1 VYLETNQGRHNTNK
15 VALSRFSASGDP
27 QQTPHDINAELI
39 KSAEFQAAGRT
50 LGMSPEETLAMVSRQ
65 QRRQQRKGDGFDSKQ
80 YLRQI
85 AQSSKTT
92 TDEVGRGELDG
103 LRFQEDDELVAAFGQ
118 MQDDEQTY
126 RADDRGFT
134 TDEETGLLRRET
146 LDEQKPIEMG
156 EFTSIGTRRN
166 SKTGKLFPAK
176 REVEGALGY
185 EGANAP
191 KSAITDAL
199 SDLERSA
206 ERQRSGVGG
215 SIARVFGGSG
225 VDSETSTAM
234 DALKQYLQ
242 NEKQADAR
250 VGRTLVRQDN
260 RRFDPEV
267 REANQFRA
275 DAEAQNIARTAFLS
289 GGPGAM
295 ADEAIGRFGE
305 IRQLGAAGSL
315 GPMEQSLLI
324 RDDSPST
331 FPQAEEIVDGT
342 GRVVGYADPATKVP
356 IALDP
361 ELGISL
367 ATQGAN
373 TPDTA
378 QLINAPQNPQTAREW
393 AASNLPAMTQDTG
406 STPPRYPQANISKE
420 TTDFSN
426 RLRNVLTGMELT
438 STPSVSD
445 NVRNLEEV
453 EGAAKF
459 IQKELEKRG
468 DTLMIRNPDETSRT
482 KNIPAGTQVV
492 SGLMQKLGMTSGD
505 EERLANAM
513 FQLDAAK
520 RSSVNQ
526 NPTGTYLSR
535 TGEPTKDVIF
545 NAPPEGF
552 GSLPIAQQGGG
563 TSIRVGTDSR
573 GKAVKQDIRSAM
585 AGLDAQRG
593 GAGAQKP
600 FIGMP
605 ADRPTKSTVRKPMEA
620 TLLQEPVYNRT
631 RKNPQDRKS
640 RVETDPA
647 VIRSTLE
654 ALSESRAKKG
664 ESKADAAIRRKANEG
679 NIIGAQAVQ
688 RRADDDLARR
698 ADAMST
704 IIGSLPPVARRS
716 SFPRSR

>member
-1 VYLETNQGRHNTNK
+1 MYLETNQARHNTNK

-27 QQTPHDINAELI
+27 QQTPHDVNAELI

-85 AQSSKTT
+85 AQASKTT
-92 TDEVGRGELDG
+92 TNEVGRAELDG
-103 LRFQEDDELVAAFGQ
+103 LKFQEDDELAAAFGQ

-134 TDEETGLLRRET
+134 VDEDTGLLRRET
-146 LDEQKPIEMG
+146 FDETRG
-156 EFTSIGTRRN
+156 E
-166 SKTGKLFPAK
+166 
-176 REVEGALGY
+176 EVKM
-185 EGANAP
+185 AP
-191 KSAITDAL
+191 KSVISDAL
-199 SDLERSA
+199 SDLQRSA
-206 ERQRSGVGG
+206 ERQKRGAGG

-234 DALKQYLQ
+234 DALRQYLQ

-250 VGRTLVRQDN
+250 VGRAFVRQDN

-275 DAEAQNIARTAFLS
+275 DAEAQNIARTAFLT
-289 GGPGAM
+289 GGAGAF
-295 ADEAIGRFGE
+295 ADEAIGRIGE
-305 IRQLGAAGSL
+305 MRRMGAAGAL
-315 GPMEQSLLI
+315 GPMEQSLVI
-324 RDDSPST
+324 RQDSPGT
-331 FPQAEEIVDGT
+331 YPQAEAIVDGT
-342 GRVVGYADPATKVP
+342 GRVVGYADPKTKVP

-426 RLRNVLTGMELT
+426 RVRNVLASLELPNAPT
-438 STPSVSD
+438 VSD
-445 NVRNLEEV
+445 NVRNIDEI
-453 EGAAKF
+453 EGVAKF

-552 GSLPIAQQGGG
+552 GSMPIAQQGGG
-563 TSIRVGTDSR
+563 TSIRVGTDAK
-573 GKAVKQDIRSAM
+573 GKPIKQDIRSAM

-593 GAGAQKP
+593 GAAAQKP

-605 ADRPTKSTVRKPMEA
+605 ADRPTQSTVRGPMDA

-631 RKNPQDRKS
+631 GQ
-640 RVETDPA
+640 TDPA
-647 VIRSTLE
+647 AIRSTLE
-654 ALSESRAKKG
+654 ALSEKRAKKG
-664 ESKADAAIRRKANEG
+664 ESKADAAIRRKRNEA

-688 RRADDDLARR
+688 RRADEDLARR

>member
-1 VYLETNQGRHNTNK
+1 MYLETNQGRHNTNK
-15 VALSRFSASGDP
+15 VALSRFTASGDP

-85 AQSSKTT
+85 AQASKTT
-92 TDEVGRGELDG
+92 TDEVGRAELDG

-134 TDEETGLLRRET
+134 VDEETGLLRRET
-146 LDEQKPIEMG
+146 FDETRG
-156 EFTSIGTRRN
+156 E
-166 SKTGKLFPAK
+166 
-176 REVEGALGY
+176 EVKM
-185 EGANAP
+185 AP
-191 KSAITDAL
+191 KSAISDAL
-199 SDLERSA
+199 SDLQRSA
-206 ERQRSGVGG
+206 ERQKRGVGG

-225 VDSETSTAM
+225 VDSETSTAI

-250 VGRTLVRQDN
+250 VGRAIVRQDN

-275 DAEAQNIARTAFLS
+275 DAEAQNIARTQFLTGGAGAF
-289 GGPGAM
+289 
-295 ADEAIGRFGE
+295 ADEAIGRIGE
-305 IRQLGAAGSL
+305 MRRMGAAGSL
-315 GPMEQSLLI
+315 GPMEQSLVI
-324 RDDSPST
+324 RQGAPSSY
-331 FPQAEEIVDGT
+331 PQAEEIVDST
-342 GRVVGYADPATKVP
+342 GRVVGYADPNTKVP

-426 RLRNVLTGMELT
+426 RVRNVLASMELANAPT
-438 STPSVSD
+438 VSD
-445 NVRNLEEV
+445 NVRNIEEI
-453 EGAAKF
+453 EGVAKF

-482 KNIPAGTQVV
+482 KNIPAGTQIV

-573 GKAVKQDIRSAM
+573 GKAIKQDIRSAM

-605 ADRPTKSTVRKPMEA
+605 ADRPTQSTARGPMDA

-631 RKNPQDRKS
+631 GQ
-640 RVETDPA
+640 TDPA
-647 VIRSTLE
+647 AIRSTLE
-654 ALSESRAKKG
+654 ALSERRAKKG
-664 ESKADAAIRRKANEG
+664 ESKADAAIRRKRNES

-688 RRADDDLARR
+688 RRADEDLARR

>member
-1 VYLETNQGRHNTNK
+1 MYLETNQARHNTNK

-85 AQSSKTT
+85 AQANKTT
-92 TDEVGRGELDG
+92 TNEVGRAELDG
-103 LRFQEDDELVAAFGQ
+103 LRFKEDDEYAAAFGQ

-146 LDEQKPIEMG
+146 FDETRG
-156 EFTSIGTRRN
+156 E
-166 SKTGKLFPAK
+166 
-176 REVEGALGY
+176 EVKM
-185 EGANAP
+185 AP
-191 KSAITDAL
+191 KSVISDAL
-199 SDLERSA
+199 KDLERSA
-206 ERQRSGVGG
+206 ARQKSGVGG

-242 NEKQADAR
+242 NEKVADAR
-250 VGRTLVRQDN
+250 IGRVIARKDS
-260 RRFDPEV
+260 RRFNPEV

-275 DAEAQNIARTAFLS
+275 DAEAQNIARTAFLT
-289 GGPGAM
+289 GGAGAF
-295 ADEAIGRFGE
+295 ADEAIGRIGE
-305 IRQLGAAGSL
+305 MRRMGAAGAL
-315 GPMEQSLLI
+315 GPMEQSLVI
-324 RDDSPST
+324 RQGAPSQ

-342 GRVVGYADPATKVP
+342 GRVVGYADPVTKVP

-426 RLRNVLTGMELT
+426 RVRNVLAGMELPN
-438 STPSVSD
+438 TPTISD
-445 NVRNLEEV
+445 NVRNIDEIETV
-453 EGAAKF
+453 AKF

-552 GSLPIAQQGGG
+552 GSIPIAQQGGG
-563 TSIRVGTDSR
+563 SSIRVGTDSK
-573 GKAVKQDIRSAM
+573 GKPIKQDIRSAM

-593 GAGAQKP
+593 GAAAQKP

-605 ADRPTKSTVRKPMEA
+605 ADRPTQSTVRGPMDA

-631 RKNPQDRKS
+631 GQTNPD
-640 RVETDPA
+640 A
-647 VIRSTLE
+647 IRATLE
-654 ALSESRAKKG
+654 RLSESRAKKG
-664 ESKADAAIRRKANEG
+664 ESKADAAIRRKRNEA

-688 RRADDDLARR
+688 RRADEDLARR

-704 IIGSLPPVARRS
+704 IISSLPPIARRS

>member
-1 VYLETNQGRHNTNK
+1 MYLETNQARHNTNK

-85 AQSSKTT
+85 AQANKTT
-92 TDEVGRGELDG
+92 TNEVGRAELDG
-103 LRFQEDDELVAAFGQ
+103 LRFKEDDEYAAAFGQ

-146 LDEQKPIEMG
+146 FDETRG
-156 EFTSIGTRRN
+156 E
-166 SKTGKLFPAK
+166 
-176 REVEGALGY
+176 EVKM
-185 EGANAP
+185 AP
-191 KSAITDAL
+191 KSVISDAL
-199 SDLERSA
+199 KDLERSA
-206 ERQRSGVGG
+206 ARQKSGVGG

-242 NEKQADAR
+242 NEKVADAR
-250 VGRTLVRQDN
+250 IGRIIARKDS
-260 RRFDPEV
+260 RRFNPEV

-275 DAEAQNIARTAFLS
+275 DAEAQNIARTAFLT
-289 GGPGAM
+289 GGAGAF
-295 ADEAIGRFGE
+295 ADEAIGRIGE
-305 IRQLGAAGSL
+305 MRRMGAAGAL
-315 GPMEQSLLI
+315 GPMEQSLVI
-324 RDDSPST
+324 RQGAPSQ

-342 GRVVGYADPATKVP
+342 GRVVGYADPVTKVP

-426 RLRNVLTGMELT
+426 RVRNVLAGMELPN
-438 STPSVSD
+438 TPTISD
-445 NVRNLEEV
+445 NVRNIDEIETV
-453 EGAAKF
+453 AKF

-552 GSLPIAQQGGG
+552 GSIPIAQQGGG
-563 TSIRVGTDSR
+563 SSIRVGTDSK
-573 GKAVKQDIRSAM
+573 GKPIKQDIRSAM

-593 GAGAQKP
+593 GAAAQKP

-605 ADRPTKSTVRKPMEA
+605 ADRPTQSTVRGPMDA

-631 RKNPQDRKS
+631 GQTNPD
-640 RVETDPA
+640 A
-647 VIRSTLE
+647 IRATLE
-654 ALSESRAKKG
+654 RLSESRAKKG
-664 ESKADAAIRRKANEG
+664 ESKADAAIRRKRNEA

-688 RRADDDLARR
+688 RRADEDLARR

-704 IIGSLPPVARRS
+704 IISSLPPIARRS

>member
-1 VYLETNQGRHNTNK
+1 MYLETNQARHNTNK

-27 QQTPHDINAELI
+27 QQTPHDVNAELI

-85 AQSSKTT
+85 AQASKTT
-92 TDEVGRGELDG
+92 TNEVGRAELDG
-103 LRFQEDDELVAAFGQ
+103 LKFQEDDELAAAFGQ

-146 LDEQKPIEMG
+146 FDETRG
-156 EFTSIGTRRN
+156 E
-166 SKTGKLFPAK
+166 
-176 REVEGALGY
+176 EVKM
-185 EGANAP
+185 AP
-191 KSAITDAL
+191 KSAISDAL
-199 SDLERSA
+199 SDLQRSA
-206 ERQRSGVGG
+206 ERQKRGAGG

-234 DALKQYLQ
+234 DALRQYLQ

-250 VGRTLVRQDN
+250 VGRAFVRQDN

-275 DAEAQNIARTAFLS
+275 DAEAQNIARTQFLT
-289 GGPGAM
+289 GGAGSF
-295 ADEAIGRFGE
+295 ADEAIGRIGE
-305 IRQLGAAGSL
+305 MRRMGAAGSL
-315 GPMEQSLLI
+315 GPMEQSLVI
-324 RDDSPST
+324 RQDSPGT
-331 FPQAEEIVDGT
+331 YPQAEAIVDGT
-342 GRVVGYADPATKVP
+342 GRVVGYADPNTKVP

-426 RLRNVLTGMELT
+426 RVRNVLASLELPNAPT
-438 STPSVSD
+438 VSD
-445 NVRNLEEV
+445 NVRNIDEI
-453 EGAAKF
+453 EGVAKF

-552 GSLPIAQQGGG
+552 GSMPIAQQGGG
-563 TSIRVGTDSR
+563 TSIRVGTDAK
-573 GKAVKQDIRSAM
+573 GKPIKQDIRSAM

-593 GAGAQKP
+593 GAAAQKP

-605 ADRPTKSTVRKPMEA
+605 ADRPTQSTVRGPMDA

-631 RKNPQDRKS
+631 GQ
-640 RVETDPA
+640 TDPA
-647 VIRSTLE
+647 AIRSTLE
-654 ALSESRAKKG
+654 ALSEKRAKKG
-664 ESKADAAIRRKANEG
+664 ESKADAAIRRKRNEA

-688 RRADDDLARR
+688 RRADEDLARR

>member
-1 VYLETNQGRHNTNK
+1 MYLETNQGRHNTNK

-27 QQTPHDINAELI
+27 QQTQHDVNAELI

-85 AQSSKTT
+85 AQANKTT
-92 TDEVGRGELDG
+92 TDEVGRAELDG

-134 TDEETGLLRRET
+134 VDEETGLLRRET
-146 LDEQKPIEMG
+146 FDETRG
-156 EFTSIGTRRN
+156 E
-166 SKTGKLFPAK
+166 
-176 REVEGALGY
+176 EVKM
-185 EGANAP
+185 AP
-191 KSAITDAL
+191 KSAISDAL
-199 SDLERSA
+199 NDLQRSA
-206 ERQRSGVGG
+206 ERQKRGVGG

-250 VGRTLVRQDN
+250 VGRAIVRQDN

-267 REANQFRA
+267 REANNFRA
-275 DAEAQNIARTAFLS
+275 DAEAQSIARTGFLTGGAGAF
-289 GGPGAM
+289 
-295 ADEAIGRFGE
+295 ADEAIGRIGE
-305 IRQLGAAGSL
+305 MRRMGSAGSL
-315 GPMEQSLLI
+315 GPMEQALVI
-324 RDDSPST
+324 RQGAPST
-331 FPQAEEIVDGT
+331 YPQAEEIVDGT
-342 GRVVGYADPATKVP
+342 GRVVGYADPNTKVP

-361 ELGISL
+361 ELGINL

-426 RLRNVLTGMELT
+426 RVRNVLASMQLPNAPT
-438 STPSVSD
+438 VSN
-445 NVRNLEEV
+445 NVRNIEEI
-453 EGAAKF
+453 EGVAKF

-482 KNIPAGTQVV
+482 KNIPAGTQIV

-573 GKAVKQDIRSAM
+573 GKAIKQDIRSAM

-593 GAGAQKP
+593 GAAAQKP

-605 ADRPTKSTVRKPMEA
+605 ADRPTQSTVRGPMDA

-631 RKNPQDRKS
+631 GQTNP
-640 RVETDPA
+640 A
-647 VIRSTLE
+647 AIRSTLE
-654 ALSESRAKKG
+654 ALSERRAKKG
-664 ESKADAAIRRKANEG
+664 ESKADAAIRRKRNES

-688 RRADDDLARR
+688 RRADEDLARR

>member
-1 VYLETNQGRHNTNK
+1 MYLETNQGRHNTNK

-85 AQSSKTT
+85 AQANKTT
-92 TDEVGRGELDG
+92 TDEVGRAELDG

-134 TDEETGLLRRET
+134 VDEETGLLRRET
-146 LDEQKPIEMG
+146 FDETRG
-156 EFTSIGTRRN
+156 E
-166 SKTGKLFPAK
+166 
-176 REVEGALGY
+176 EVKM
-185 EGANAP
+185 AP

-199 SDLERSA
+199 SDLQRSA
-206 ERQRSGVGG
+206 ERQKRGVGG

-250 VGRTLVRQDN
+250 VGRAIVRQDN

-267 REANQFRA
+267 RVANNFRA
-275 DAEAQNIARTAFLS
+275 DAEAQNIARTGFLTGGAGAF
-289 GGPGAM
+289 
-295 ADEAIGRFGE
+295 ADEAIGRIGE
-305 IRQLGAAGSL
+305 MRRMGAAGSL
-315 GPMEQSLLI
+315 GPMEQALVI
-324 RDDSPST
+324 RQGAPST
-331 FPQAEEIVDGT
+331 YPQAEEIVDGT
-342 GRVVGYADPATKVP
+342 GRVVGYADPNTKVP

-426 RLRNVLTGMELT
+426 RVRNVLASMQLPNAPT
-438 STPSVSD
+438 VSN
-445 NVRNLEEV
+445 NVRNIEEI
-453 EGAAKF
+453 EGVAKF

-482 KNIPAGTQVV
+482 KNIPAGTQIV

-563 TSIRVGTDSR
+563 TSIRVGTDSK
-573 GKAVKQDIRSAM
+573 GKAIKQDIRSAM

-593 GAGAQKP
+593 GAAAQKP

-605 ADRPTKSTVRKPMEA
+605 ADRPTQSTVRGPMDA

-631 RKNPQDRKS
+631 GQTNP
-640 RVETDPA
+640 A
-647 VIRSTLE
+647 AIRSTLE
-654 ALSESRAKKG
+654 ALSERRAKKG
-664 ESKADAAIRRKANEG
+664 ESKSDAAIRRKRNES

-688 RRADDDLARR
+688 RRADEDLARR

>member
-1 VYLETNQGRHNTNK
+1 MYLETNQARHNTNK

-27 QQTPHDINAELI
+27 QQTQHDINAELI

-85 AQSSKTT
+85 AQANKTT
-92 TDEVGRGELDG
+92 TNEVGRAELDG
-103 LRFQEDDELVAAFGQ
+103 LRFQEDDEYAAAFGQ

-146 LDEQKPIEMG
+146 FDETRG
-156 EFTSIGTRRN
+156 E
-166 SKTGKLFPAK
+166 
-176 REVEGALGY
+176 EVKM
-185 EGANAP
+185 AP
-191 KSAITDAL
+191 KSVISDAL
-199 SDLERSA
+199 KDLERA
-206 ERQRSGVGG
+206 AARQKSGVGG

-250 VGRTLVRQDN
+250 VGRAIVRQDN
-260 RRFDPEV
+260 RRFNPEV
-267 REANQFRA
+267 REANNFRV
-275 DAEAQNIARTAFLS
+275 DAEAQNIARTQFLTGGAGAF
-289 GGPGAM
+289 
-295 ADEAIGRFGE
+295 ADEAIGRIGE
-305 IRQLGAAGSL
+305 MRRMGAAGSL
-315 GPMEQSLLI
+315 GPMEQSLVI
-324 RDDSPST
+324 RQGTPST
-331 FPQAEEIVDGT
+331 YPQAEEIVDGT
-342 GRVVGYADPATKVP
+342 GRVVGYADPNTKVP

-393 AASNLPAMTQDTG
+393 VASNLPAMTQDTG

-426 RLRNVLTGMELT
+426 RVRKVLANMELANAPT
-438 STPSVSD
+438 VSD
-445 NVRNLEEV
+445 NVRNIEEI
-453 EGAAKF
+453 EGVAKF

-552 GSLPIAQQGGG
+552 GSLPIAQQPGG
-563 TSIRVGTDSR
+563 TSIRVGTDSK
-573 GKAVKQDIRSAM
+573 GKAIKQDIRSAL

-593 GAGAQKP
+593 GAAAQKP

-605 ADRPTKSTVRKPMEA
+605 ADRPTQSTARGPMDA
-620 TLLQEPVYNRT
+620 TLLQEVVYNRT
-631 RKNPQDRKS
+631 GQ
-640 RVETDPA
+640 TDPA
-647 VIRSTLE
+647 AIRSTLE
-654 ALSESRAKKG
+654 ALSERRAKKG
-664 ESKADAAIRRKANEG
+664 ESKADSAIRRKRNEA

-688 RRADDDLARR
+688 RRADEDLARR

-716 SFPRSR
+716 SIPRSR

>member
-1 VYLETNQGRHNTNK
+1 MYLETNQARHNTNK

-85 AQSSKTT
+85 AQANKTT
-92 TDEVGRGELDG
+92 TNEVGRAELDG
-103 LRFQEDDELVAAFGQ
+103 LKFQEDDEYAAAFGQ

-146 LDEQKPIEMG
+146 FDETRG
-156 EFTSIGTRRN
+156 E
-166 SKTGKLFPAK
+166 
-176 REVEGALGY
+176 EVKM
-185 EGANAP
+185 AP
-191 KSAITDAL
+191 KSVISDAL
-199 SDLERSA
+199 KDLERSA
-206 ERQRSGVGG
+206 ARQKSGVGG

-242 NEKQADAR
+242 NEKVADAR
-250 VGRTLVRQDN
+250 IGRVIARKDS
-260 RRFDPEV
+260 RRFNPEV

-275 DAEAQNIARTAFLS
+275 DAEAQNIARTAFLT
-289 GGPGAM
+289 GGAGAF
-295 ADEAIGRFGE
+295 ADEAIGRIGE
-305 IRQLGAAGSL
+305 MRRMGAAGAL
-315 GPMEQSLLI
+315 GPMEQSLVI
-324 RDDSPST
+324 RQGAPSQ

-342 GRVVGYADPATKVP
+342 GRVVGYADPVTKVP

-426 RLRNVLTGMELT
+426 RVRNVLAGMELPN
-438 STPSVSD
+438 TPTISD
-445 NVRNLEEV
+445 NVRNIDEIETV
-453 EGAAKF
+453 AKF

-552 GSLPIAQQGGG
+552 GSIPIAQQGGG
-563 TSIRVGTDSR
+563 SSIRVGTDSK
-573 GKAVKQDIRSAM
+573 GKPIKQDIRSAM

-593 GAGAQKP
+593 GADAQKP

-605 ADRPTKSTVRKPMEA
+605 ADRPTQSTVRGPMDA

-631 RKNPQDRKS
+631 GQTNPD
-640 RVETDPA
+640 A
-647 VIRSTLE
+647 IRATLE
-654 ALSESRAKKG
+654 RLSESRAKKG
-664 ESKADAAIRRKANEG
+664 ESKADAAIRRKRNEA

-688 RRADDDLARR
+688 RRADEDLARR

-704 IIGSLPPVARRS
+704 IISSLPPIARRS

>member
-1 VYLETNQGRHNTNK
+1 MYLETNQGRHNTNK
-15 VALSRFSASGDP
+15 VALSRFTASGDP

-85 AQSSKTT
+85 AQANKTT
-92 TDEVGRGELDG
+92 TDEVGRAELDG
-103 LRFQEDDELVAAFGQ
+103 LRFQEDDELTAAFGQ

-134 TDEETGLLRRET
+134 VDEETGLLRRET
-146 LDEQKPIEMG
+146 FDETRG
-156 EFTSIGTRRN
+156 E
-166 SKTGKLFPAK
+166 
-176 REVEGALGY
+176 EVRM
-185 EGANAP
+185 AP
-191 KSAITDAL
+191 KSAISDAL
-199 SDLERSA
+199 SDLQRSA
-206 ERQRSGVGG
+206 ERQKRGVGG

-250 VGRTLVRQDN
+250 VGRAIVRQDN

-267 REANQFRA
+267 REANQYRA
-275 DAEAQNIARTAFLS
+275 DAEAQSIARTGFLTGGAGAF
-289 GGPGAM
+289 
-295 ADEAIGRFGE
+295 ADEAIGRIGE
-305 IRQLGAAGSL
+305 MRKMGAAGSL
-315 GPMEQSLLI
+315 GPMEQSLVI
-324 RDDSPST
+324 RQGPPSS
-331 FPQAEEIVDGT
+331 FPQAEEIIDGT
-342 GRVVGYADPATKVP
+342 GRVVGYADPNTKVP

-426 RLRNVLTGMELT
+426 RVRNVLQGMELT
-438 STPSVSD
+438 NTPSVSG
-445 NVRNLEEV
+445 NVRNIEEI
-453 EGAAKF
+453 EGVAKF

-468 DTLMIRNPDETSRT
+468 DTLMIRNPDEASRT

-563 TSIRVGTDSR
+563 TSIRVGTDSK

-605 ADRPTKSTVRKPMEA
+605 ADRPTQSTARGPMDA

-631 RKNPQDRKS
+631 GQTNP
-640 RVETDPA
+640 A
-647 VIRSTLE
+647 AIRSTLE
-654 ALSESRAKKG
+654 ALSERRAKKG
-664 ESKADAAIRRKANEG
+664 ESKADAAIRRKRNES

-688 RRADDDLARR
+688 RRADEDLTRR

>member
-1 VYLETNQGRHNTNK
+1 MYLETNQGRHNTNK

-134 TDEETGLLRRET
+134 EDEETGLVRRET
-146 LDEQKPIEMG
+146 FDESRG
-156 EFTSIGTRRN
+156 E
-166 SKTGKLFPAK
+166 
-176 REVEGALGY
+176 EVRM
-185 EGANAP
+185 AP
-191 KSAITDAL
+191 QSAISDAL

-234 DALKQYLQ
+234 DALRQYLQ
-242 NEKQADAR
+242 NDKQGDAR

-275 DAEAQNIARTAFLS
+275 DAEAQNIARTAFLT
-289 GGPGAM
+289 GGAGAF
-295 ADEAIGRFGE
+295 ADDAIGRIGE
-305 IRQLGAAGSL
+305 MRKMGAAGSL
-315 GPMEQSLLI
+315 GPMEQSLVI
-324 RDDSPST
+324 RQGAPSQ
-331 FPQAEEIVDGT
+331 FPQAEEIVDGS

-426 RLRNVLTGMELT
+426 RVRNVLTGMELT
-438 STPSVSD
+438 STPSVSA

-453 EGAAKF
+453 EGVAKF

-605 ADRPTKSTVRKPMEA
+605 ADRPTQSTVRGPMEA

-631 RKNPQDRKS
+631 GQTNP
-640 RVETDPA
+640 A
-647 VIRSTLE
+647 AIRSTLE
-654 ALSESRAKKG
+654 GLSERRAKKG
-664 ESKADAAIRRKANEG
+664 ESKADAAIRRKRNEG

>member
-1 VYLETNQGRHNTNK
+1 MYLETNQGRHNTNK

-65 QRRQQRKGDGFDSKQ
+65 QRRQELKGDGFDSKQ

-85 AQSSKTT
+85 AQASKTT
-92 TDEVGRGELDG
+92 TDEVGRSELDG
-103 LRFQEDDELVAAFGQ
+103 LRFKEDDELVAAFGQ

-134 TDEETGLLRRET
+134 EDEETGLVRRET
-146 LDEQKPIEMG
+146 FDESRG
-156 EFTSIGTRRN
+156 E
-166 SKTGKLFPAK
+166 
-176 REVEGALGY
+176 EVTM
-185 EGANAP
+185 AP
-191 KSAITDAL
+191 KSAISDAL

-234 DALKQYLQ
+234 DALRQYLQ
-242 NEKQADAR
+242 NEKQGDAR
-250 VGRTLVRQDN
+250 VGRAMVRQDN
-260 RRFDPEV
+260 QRFSPEMK
-267 REANQFRA
+267 
-275 DAEAQNIARTAFLS
+275 AQNDEAVGHIADTIARTGFTIN
-289 GGPGAM
+289 GPGAM
-295 ADEAIGRFGE
+295 ADEAIGRIGE
-305 IRQLGAAGSL
+305 MRKMGAAGSL
-315 GPMEQSLLI
+315 GPMEQSLVI
-324 RDDSPST
+324 RQGAPSQ
-331 FPQAEEIVDGT
+331 FPQAEEIVDGS

-426 RLRNVLTGMELT
+426 RVRNVLTGMELT
-438 STPSVSD
+438 NTPSVSN

-453 EGAAKF
+453 EGVANF

-482 KNIPAGTQVV
+482 KNVPAGSQVI

-605 ADRPTKSTVRKPMEA
+605 ADRPTQSTARGPMDA

-631 RKNPQDRKS
+631 GQTNP
-640 RVETDPA
+640 A
-647 VIRSTLE
+647 AIRSTLE
-654 ALSESRAKKG
+654 GLSERRAKRG
-664 ESKADAAIRRKANEG
+664 ESKADAAIRRKRNEG

-688 RRADDDLARR
+688 RRADEDLSRR

-716 SFPRSR
+716 SFPRTR

>member
-1 VYLETNQGRHNTNK
+1 MYLETNQARHNTNK

-27 QQTPHDINAELI
+27 QQTPHDVNAELI

-85 AQSSKTT
+85 AQANKTT
-92 TDEVGRGELDG
+92 TNEVGRAELDG
-103 LRFQEDDELVAAFGQ
+103 LKFQEDDELAAAFGQ

-146 LDEQKPIEMG
+146 FDETRG
-156 EFTSIGTRRN
+156 E
-166 SKTGKLFPAK
+166 
-176 REVEGALGY
+176 EVKM
-185 EGANAP
+185 AP
-191 KSAITDAL
+191 KSAISDAL
-199 SDLERSA
+199 SDLQRSA
-206 ERQRSGVGG
+206 ERQQRGTGG

-250 VGRTLVRQDN
+250 VGRAFVRQDN

-275 DAEAQNIARTAFLS
+275 DAEAQNIARTAFLT
-289 GGPGAM
+289 GGAGAF
-295 ADEAIGRFGE
+295 ADEAIGRIGE
-305 IRQLGAAGSL
+305 MRRMGAAGAL
-315 GPMEQSLLI
+315 GPMEQSLVI
-324 RDDSPST
+324 RQDSPGT
-331 FPQAEEIVDGT
+331 YPQAEAIVDGT
-342 GRVVGYADPATKVP
+342 GRVVGYADPKTKVP
-356 IALDP
+356 IAMDP

-426 RLRNVLTGMELT
+426 RVRNVLASLELPNAPT
-438 STPSVSD
+438 VSD
-445 NVRNLEEV
+445 NVRNVEEI
-453 EGAAKF
+453 EGVAKF

-552 GSLPIAQQGGG
+552 GSMPIAQQGGG
-563 TSIRVGTDSR
+563 TSIRVGTDAK
-573 GKAVKQDIRSAM
+573 GKPIKQDIRSAM

-593 GAGAQKP
+593 GAAAQKP

-605 ADRPTKSTVRKPMEA
+605 ADRPTQSTVRGPMDA

-631 RKNPQDRKS
+631 GQ
-640 RVETDPA
+640 TDPA
-647 VIRSTLE
+647 AIRSTLE
-654 ALSESRAKKG
+654 ALSEKRAKKG
-664 ESKADAAIRRKANEG
+664 ESKADAAIRRKRNEA

-688 RRADDDLARR
+688 RRADEDLARR

>member
-1 VYLETNQGRHNTNK
+1 MYLETNQARHNTNK

-27 QQTPHDINAELI
+27 QQTPHDVNAELI

-85 AQSSKTT
+85 AQANKTT
-92 TDEVGRGELDG
+92 TNEVGRAELDG
-103 LRFQEDDELVAAFGQ
+103 LKFQEDDELAAAFGQ

-146 LDEQKPIEMG
+146 FDETRG
-156 EFTSIGTRRN
+156 E
-166 SKTGKLFPAK
+166 
-176 REVEGALGY
+176 EVKM
-185 EGANAP
+185 AP
-191 KSAITDAL
+191 KSAISDAL
-199 SDLERSA
+199 SDLQRSA
-206 ERQRSGVGG
+206 ERQKRGAGG

-234 DALKQYLQ
+234 DALRQYLQ

-250 VGRTLVRQDN
+250 VGRAFVRQDN

-275 DAEAQNIARTAFLS
+275 DAEAQNIARTAFLT
-289 GGPGAM
+289 GGAGAF
-295 ADEAIGRFGE
+295 ADEAIGRIGE
-305 IRQLGAAGSL
+305 MRRMGAAGAL
-315 GPMEQSLLI
+315 GPMEQSLVI
-324 RDDSPST
+324 RQDSPGT
-331 FPQAEEIVDGT
+331 YPQAEAIVDGT
-342 GRVVGYADPATKVP
+342 GRVVGYADPNTKVP

-426 RLRNVLTGMELT
+426 RVRNVLASLELPNAPT
-438 STPSVSD
+438 VSD
-445 NVRNLEEV
+445 NVRNVEEI
-453 EGAAKF
+453 EGVAKF

-552 GSLPIAQQGGG
+552 GSMPIAQQGGG
-563 TSIRVGTDSR
+563 TSIRVGTDAK
-573 GKAVKQDIRSAM
+573 GKPIKQDIRSAM

-593 GAGAQKP
+593 GAAAQKP

-605 ADRPTKSTVRKPMEA
+605 ADRPTQSTVRGPMDA

-631 RKNPQDRKS
+631 GQ
-640 RVETDPA
+640 TDPA
-647 VIRSTLE
+647 AIRSTLE
-654 ALSESRAKKG
+654 ALSEKRAKKG
-664 ESKADAAIRRKANEG
+664 ESKADAAIRRKRNEA

-688 RRADDDLARR
+688 RRADEDLARR

>member
-1 VYLETNQGRHNTNK
+1 MYLETNQARHNTNK

-27 QQTPHDINAELI
+27 QQTPHDVNAELI

-85 AQSSKTT
+85 AQASKTT
-92 TDEVGRGELDG
+92 TNEVGRAELDG
-103 LRFQEDDELVAAFGQ
+103 LKFQEDDELAAAFGQ

-146 LDEQKPIEMG
+146 FDETRG
-156 EFTSIGTRRN
+156 E
-166 SKTGKLFPAK
+166 
-176 REVEGALGY
+176 EVKM
-185 EGANAP
+185 AP
-191 KSAITDAL
+191 KSAISDAL
-199 SDLERSA
+199 SDLQRSA
-206 ERQRSGVGG
+206 ERQKRGAGG
-215 SIARVFGGSG
+215 SIARVFGGSA

-250 VGRTLVRQDN
+250 VGRAFVRQDN

-275 DAEAQNIARTAFLS
+275 DAEAQNIARTDFLTGGAGAF
-289 GGPGAM
+289 
-295 ADEAIGRFGE
+295 ADEAIGRIGE
-305 IRQLGAAGSL
+305 MRRMGAAGSL
-315 GPMEQSLLI
+315 GPMEQSLVI
-324 RDDSPST
+324 RQDSPGT
-331 FPQAEEIVDGT
+331 YPQAEAIVDGT
-342 GRVVGYADPATKVP
+342 GRVVGYADPNTKVP

-426 RLRNVLTGMELT
+426 RVRNVLASLELPNAPT
-438 STPSVSD
+438 VSD
-445 NVRNLEEV
+445 NVRNIDEI
-453 EGAAKF
+453 EGVAKF

-552 GSLPIAQQGGG
+552 GSMPIAQQGGG
-563 TSIRVGTDSR
+563 TSIRVGTDAK
-573 GKAVKQDIRSAM
+573 GKPIKQDIRSAM

-593 GAGAQKP
+593 GAAAQKP

-605 ADRPTKSTVRKPMEA
+605 ADRPTQSTVRGPMDA

-631 RKNPQDRKS
+631 GQ
-640 RVETDPA
+640 TDPA
-647 VIRSTLE
+647 AIRSTLE
-654 ALSESRAKKG
+654 ALSEKRAKKG
-664 ESKADAAIRRKANEG
+664 ESKADAAIRRKRNEA

-688 RRADDDLARR
+688 RRADEDLARR

-716 SFPRSR
+716 YFPRSR

>member
-15 VALSRFSASGDP
+15 VALSRLSASADP
-27 QQTPHDINAELI
+27 QQTPHDINSGLI

-85 AQSSKTT
+85 AQASKTT
-92 TDEVGRGELDG
+92 TNEVGRAELDG
-103 LRFQEDDELVAAFGQ
+103 LRFQEDDELTAAFGQ

-134 TDEETGLLRRET
+134 VDEETGLLRRET
-146 LDEQKPIEMG
+146 FDETRG
-156 EFTSIGTRRN
+156 E
-166 SKTGKLFPAK
+166 
-176 REVEGALGY
+176 EVTM
-185 EGANAP
+185 AP
-191 KSAITDAL
+191 KSVITDAL

-206 ERQRSGVGG
+206 ERQRRGVGG
-215 SIARVFGGSG
+215 SMARVFGGSA

-234 DALKQYLQ
+234 DALKEYLQ
-242 NEKQADAR
+242 NEKQSDAR
-250 VGRTLVRQDN
+250 LGRVLVRQDN

-275 DAEAQNIARTAFLS
+275 DAEAQNIARTAFLT
-289 GGPGAM
+289 GGAGAF
-295 ADEAIGRFGE
+295 ADDAIGRIGE
-305 IRQLGAAGSL
+305 MRRMGAAGSL
-315 GPMEQSLLI
+315 GPMEQSQVI
-324 RDDSPST
+324 RQGAPSQY
-331 FPQAEEIVDGT
+331 PQAEEIVDGT

-361 ELGISL
+361 QLGISL
-367 ATQGAN
+367 ATQGSN

-426 RLRNVLTGMELT
+426 RVRNVLQGMELT
-438 STPSVSD
+438 NTPSVSN

-453 EGAAKF
+453 EGVANF
-459 IQKELEKRG
+459 IQRELEKRG
-468 DTLMIRNPDETSRT
+468 ETLMIRNPDETSRT

-505 EERLANAM
+505 EERLANSM

-535 TGEPTKDVIF
+535 TGTPTEDVIF
-545 NAPPEGF
+545 NAPAEGF
-552 GSLPIAQQGGG
+552 GSMPIAQQGGG

-605 ADRPTKSTVRKPMEA
+605 ADRPTQSTVRGPMDA

-631 RKNPQDRKS
+631 GQTNP
-640 RVETDPA
+640 A
-647 VIRSTLE
+647 AIRSTLE
-654 ALSESRAKKG
+654 GLSDRRAKKG
-664 ESKADAAIRRKANEG
+664 ESKADAAIRRKRNEG

-688 RRADDDLARR
+688 RRADEDLTRR

-704 IIGSLPPVARRS
+704 IIGSLPPIARRS

>member
-1 VYLETNQGRHNTNK
+1 
-15 VALSRFSASGDP
+15 
-27 QQTPHDINAELI
+27 
-39 KSAEFQAAGRT
+39 
-50 LGMSPEETLAMVSRQ
+50 M
-65 QRRQQRKGDGFDSKQ
+65 RR
-80 YLRQI
+80 I
-85 AQSSKTT
+85 
-92 TDEVGRGELDG
+92 
-103 LRFQEDDELVAAFGQ
+103 
-118 MQDDEQTY
+118 
-126 RADDRGFT
+126 
-134 TDEETGLLRRET
+134 
-146 LDEQKPIEMG
+146 
-156 EFTSIGTRRN
+156 
-166 SKTGKLFPAK
+166 
-176 REVEGALGY
+176 
-185 EGANAP
+185 
-191 KSAITDAL
+191 
-199 SDLERSA
+199 
-206 ERQRSGVGG
+206 
-215 SIARVFGGSG
+215 
-225 VDSETSTAM
+225 
-234 DALKQYLQ
+234 
-242 NEKQADAR
+242 
-250 VGRTLVRQDN
+250 
-260 RRFDPEV
+260 
-267 REANQFRA
+267 
-275 DAEAQNIARTAFLS
+275 
-289 GGPGAM
+289 
-295 ADEAIGRFGE
+295 
-305 IRQLGAAGSL
+305 GAAGSL
-315 GPMEQSLLI
+315 GPMEQSLVI
-324 RDDSPST
+324 RQGSPST
-331 FPQAEEIVDGT
+331 YPQAEEIVDGT
-342 GRVVGYADPATKVP
+342 GRVVGYADPNTKVP

-426 RLRNVLTGMELT
+426 RVRNVLQGMELPNAPT
-438 STPSVSD
+438 VSN
-445 NVRNLEEV
+445 NVRNIEEI
-453 EGAAKF
+453 EGVAKF

-605 ADRPTKSTVRKPMEA
+605 ADRPTQSTVRGPMDA

-631 RKNPQDRKS
+631 GQTNP
-640 RVETDPA
+640 A
-647 VIRSTLE
+647 AIRSTLE
-654 ALSESRAKKG
+654 ALSERRAKKG
-664 ESKADAAIRRKANEG
+664 ESKADAAIRRKRNEG

-688 RRADDDLARR
+688 RRADEDLSRR

>member
-1 VYLETNQGRHNTNK
+1 MYLEANQGRHNTNK

-146 LDEQKPIEMG
+146 FDETRG
-156 EFTSIGTRRN
+156 E
-166 SKTGKLFPAK
+166 
-176 REVEGALGY
+176 EVKM
-185 EGANAP
+185 AP
-191 KSAITDAL
+191 KSVIIDAL

-206 ERQRSGVGG
+206 ERQRRGVGG
-215 SIARVFGGSG
+215 AIARVFGGSG

-234 DALKQYLQ
+234 DALRQYLQ
-242 NEKQADAR
+242 NDKQADAR

-275 DAEAQNIARTAFLS
+275 DAEAQNIARTAFLT
-289 GGPGAM
+289 GGAGAF
-295 ADEAIGRFGE
+295 ADDAIGRIGE
-305 IRQLGAAGSL
+305 MRKMGAAGSL
-315 GPMEQSLLI
+315 GPMEQSLVI
-324 RDDSPST
+324 RQGAPSN
-331 FPQAEEIVDGT
+331 FPQAEAIVDGS
-342 GRVVGYADPATKVP
+342 GRVVGYADPTTKVP

-426 RLRNVLTGMELT
+426 RVRNVLAGLELT

-445 NVRNLEEV
+445 NVRNIEEI
-453 EGAAKF
+453 EGVAKF

-605 ADRPTKSTVRKPMEA
+605 ADRPTQSTVRGPMEA

-631 RKNPQDRKS
+631 GQTNP
-640 RVETDPA
+640 A
-647 VIRSTLE
+647 AIRSTLE
-654 ALSESRAKKG
+654 GLSERRAKKG
-664 ESKADAAIRRKANEG
+664 ESKADAAIRRKRNEA

-688 RRADDDLARR
+688 RRADADLARR
-698 ADAMST
+698 ADAMSI

>member
-1 VYLETNQGRHNTNK
+1 MYLETNQARHNTNK

-27 QQTPHDINAELI
+27 QQTPHDVNAELI
-39 KSAEFQAAGRT
+39 KSAEFQAAGKT

-85 AQSSKTT
+85 AQANKTT
-92 TDEVGRGELDG
+92 TNEVGRAELDG
-103 LRFQEDDELVAAFGQ
+103 LRFQEDDEYAAAFGQ

-146 LDEQKPIEMG
+146 FDETRG
-156 EFTSIGTRRN
+156 E
-166 SKTGKLFPAK
+166 
-176 REVEGALGY
+176 EVKM
-185 EGANAP
+185 AP
-191 KSAITDAL
+191 KSVISDAL
-199 SDLERSA
+199 KDLERSA
-206 ERQRSGVGG
+206 ARQKSGVGG

-242 NEKQADAR
+242 NEKVADAR
-250 VGRTLVRQDN
+250 IGRIIARKDS
-260 RRFDPEV
+260 RRFNPEV

-275 DAEAQNIARTAFLS
+275 DAEAQNIARTAFLT
-289 GGPGAM
+289 GGAGAF
-295 ADEAIGRFGE
+295 ADEAIGRIGE
-305 IRQLGAAGSL
+305 MRRMGAAGAL
-315 GPMEQSLLI
+315 GPMEQSLVI
-324 RDDSPST
+324 RQGAPSQ

-342 GRVVGYADPATKVP
+342 GRVVGYADPVTKVP

-367 ATQGAN
+367 ATQAAN
-373 TPDTA
+373 NPDTA

-426 RLRNVLTGMELT
+426 RVRNVLAGMELPN
-438 STPSVSD
+438 TPTISD
-445 NVRNLEEV
+445 NVRNIDEIETV
-453 EGAAKF
+453 AKF

-552 GSLPIAQQGGG
+552 GSIPIAQQGGG
-563 TSIRVGTDSR
+563 SSIRVGTDSK
-573 GKAVKQDIRSAM
+573 GKPIKQDIRSAM

-593 GAGAQKP
+593 GAAAQKP

-605 ADRPTKSTVRKPMEA
+605 ADRPTQSTVRGPMDA

-631 RKNPQDRKS
+631 GQTNPD
-640 RVETDPA
+640 A
-647 VIRSTLE
+647 IRATLE
-654 ALSESRAKKG
+654 RLSESRAKKG
-664 ESKADAAIRRKANEG
+664 ESKADAAIRRKRNEA

-688 RRADDDLARR
+688 RRADEDLARR

-704 IIGSLPPVARRS
+704 IISSLPPIARRS

>member
-1 VYLETNQGRHNTNK
+1 ML
-15 VALSRFSASGDP
+15 ALQFLTGG
-27 QQTPHDINAELI
+27 
-39 KSAEFQAAGRT
+39 AG
-50 LGMSPEETLAMVSRQ
+50 
-65 QRRQQRKGDGFDSKQ
+65 
-80 YLRQI
+80 
-85 AQSSKTT
+85 
-92 TDEVGRGELDG
+92 
-103 LRFQEDDELVAAFGQ
+103 AF
-118 MQDDEQTY
+118 
-126 RADDRGFT
+126 
-134 TDEETGLLRRET
+134 
-146 LDEQKPIEMG
+146 
-156 EFTSIGTRRN
+156 
-166 SKTGKLFPAK
+166 
-176 REVEGALGY
+176 
-185 EGANAP
+185 
-191 KSAITDAL
+191 
-199 SDLERSA
+199 
-206 ERQRSGVGG
+206 
-215 SIARVFGGSG
+215 
-225 VDSETSTAM
+225 
-234 DALKQYLQ
+234 
-242 NEKQADAR
+242 
-250 VGRTLVRQDN
+250 
-260 RRFDPEV
+260 
-267 REANQFRA
+267 
-275 DAEAQNIARTAFLS
+275 
-289 GGPGAM
+289 
-295 ADEAIGRFGE
+295 ADEAIGRIGE
-305 IRQLGAAGSL
+305 MRRMGAAGAL
-315 GPMEQSLLI
+315 GPMEQSLVI
-324 RDDSPST
+324 RQGAPSQ

-342 GRVVGYADPATKVP
+342 GRVVGYADPVTKVP

-426 RLRNVLTGMELT
+426 RVRNVLAGMELPN
-438 STPSVSD
+438 TPTISD
-445 NVRNLEEV
+445 NVRNIDEIERV
-453 EGAAKF
+453 AKF

-552 GSLPIAQQGGG
+552 GSIPIAQQSGGS
-563 TSIRVGTDSR
+563 SIRVGTDSK
-573 GKAVKQDIRSAM
+573 GKPIKQDIRSAM

-593 GAGAQKP
+593 GAAAQKP

-605 ADRPTKSTVRKPMEA
+605 ADRPTQSTVRGPMDA

-631 RKNPQDRKS
+631 GQTNPD
-640 RVETDPA
+640 A
-647 VIRSTLE
+647 IRATLE
-654 ALSESRAKKG
+654 RLSESRAKKG
-664 ESKADAAIRRKANEG
+664 ESKADAAIRRKRNEA

-688 RRADDDLARR
+688 RRADEDLARR

-704 IIGSLPPVARRS
+704 IISSLPPIARRS

>member
-1 VYLETNQGRHNTNK
+1 MYLETNQARHNTNK

-27 QQTPHDINAELI
+27 QQTPHDVNAELI

-65 QRRQQRKGDGFDSKQ
+65 QRRHQRKGDGFDSKQ

-85 AQSSKTT
+85 AQASKTT
-92 TDEVGRGELDG
+92 TNEVGRAELDS
-103 LRFQEDDELVAAFGQ
+103 LKFEEDDELAAAFGQ

-134 TDEETGLLRRET
+134 VDEDTGLLRRENF
-146 LDEQKPIEMG
+146 DETRG
-156 EFTSIGTRRN
+156 E
-166 SKTGKLFPAK
+166 
-176 REVEGALGY
+176 EVKMAS
-185 EGANAP
+185 
-191 KSAITDAL
+191 KSAMSNAL
-199 SDLERSA
+199 RDLERSA
-206 ERQRSGVGG
+206 ARQKSGVGG
-215 SIARVFGGSG
+215 SIARVFGGSA
-225 VDSETSTAM
+225 VDSETSTAI
-234 DALKQYLQ
+234 DALKQYFQ

-250 VGRTLVRQDN
+250 VGRAFVRQDN
-260 RRFDPEV
+260 RRFNPEV

-275 DAEAQNIARTAFLS
+275 DAEAQNIARTDFLTGGAGAF
-289 GGPGAM
+289 
-295 ADEAIGRFGE
+295 ADEAIGRIGE
-305 IRQLGAAGSL
+305 MRRMGAAGAL
-315 GPMEQSLLI
+315 GPMEQSLVI
-324 RDDSPST
+324 RQDSPGT
-331 FPQAEEIVDGT
+331 YPQAEAIVDGT
-342 GRVVGYADPATKVP
+342 GRVVGYADPNTKVP

-426 RLRNVLTGMELT
+426 RVRKVLASLKLPNAPT
-438 STPSVSD
+438 VSD
-445 NVRNLEEV
+445 NVRNIDEIESV
-453 EGAAKF
+453 AKF

-552 GSLPIAQQGGG
+552 GSMPIAQQGGG
-563 TSIRVGTDSR
+563 TSIRVGTDSK
-573 GKAVKQDIRSAM
+573 GKPIKQDIRSAM

-593 GAGAQKP
+593 GAAAQKP

-605 ADRPTKSTVRKPMEA
+605 ADRPTQSTVRGPMDA

-631 RKNPQDRKS
+631 GQ
-640 RVETDPA
+640 TDPA
-647 VIRSTLE
+647 AIRSTLE
-654 ALSESRAKKG
+654 ALSEKRAKKG
-664 ESKADAAIRRKANEG
+664 ESKADAAIRRKRNEA

-688 RRADDDLARR
+688 RRADEDLARR

>member
-1 VYLETNQGRHNTNK
+1 VYLETNQARHNTNK

-27 QQTPHDINAELI
+27 QQTPHDVNAELI

-85 AQSSKTT
+85 AQASKTT
-92 TDEVGRGELDG
+92 TNEVGRAELDS
-103 LRFQEDDELVAAFGQ
+103 LKFEEDDELAAAFGQ

-134 TDEETGLLRRET
+134 VDEDTGLLRRENF
-146 LDEQKPIEMG
+146 DETRG
-156 EFTSIGTRRN
+156 E
-166 SKTGKLFPAK
+166 
-176 REVEGALGY
+176 EVKMAS
-185 EGANAP
+185 
-191 KSAITDAL
+191 KSAMSNAL
-199 SDLERSA
+199 RDLERSA
-206 ERQRSGVGG
+206 ARQKSGVGG
-215 SIARVFGGSG
+215 SIARVFGGSA
-225 VDSETSTAM
+225 VDSETSTAI
-234 DALKQYLQ
+234 DALKQYFQ

-250 VGRTLVRQDN
+250 VGRAIVRQDN

-267 REANQFRA
+267 RKANQFRA
-275 DAEAQNIARTAFLS
+275 DAEAQNIARTDFLTGGAGAF
-289 GGPGAM
+289 
-295 ADEAIGRFGE
+295 ADEAIGRIGE
-305 IRQLGAAGSL
+305 MRRMGAAGAL
-315 GPMEQSLLI
+315 GPMEQSLVI
-324 RDDSPST
+324 RQDSPGT
-331 FPQAEEIVDGT
+331 YPQAEAIVDGT
-342 GRVVGYADPATKVP
+342 GRVVGYADPNTKVP

-426 RLRNVLTGMELT
+426 RVRNVLASLKLPNAPT
-438 STPSVSD
+438 VSD
-445 NVRNLEEV
+445 NVRNVEEI
-453 EGAAKF
+453 EGVAKF

-552 GSLPIAQQGGG
+552 GSMPIAQQGGG
-563 TSIRVGTDSR
+563 TSIRVGTDSK
-573 GKAVKQDIRSAM
+573 GKPIKQDIRSAM

-593 GAGAQKP
+593 GPAAQKP

-605 ADRPTKSTVRKPMEA
+605 ADRPTQSTVRGPMDA

-631 RKNPQDRKS
+631 GQ
-640 RVETDPA
+640 TDPA
-647 VIRSTLE
+647 AIRSTLE
-654 ALSESRAKKG
+654 TLSEKRAKKG
-664 ESKADAAIRRKANEG
+664 ESKADAAIRRKRNEA

-688 RRADDDLARR
+688 RRADEDLARR

>member
-1 VYLETNQGRHNTNK
+1 MYLETNQGRHNTNK

-27 QQTPHDINAELI
+27 QQTQHDVNAELI

-85 AQSSKTT
+85 AQASKTT
-92 TDEVGRGELDG
+92 TNEVGRAELDG

-134 TDEETGLLRRET
+134 VDEETGLLRRET
-146 LDEQKPIEMG
+146 FDETRG
-156 EFTSIGTRRN
+156 E
-166 SKTGKLFPAK
+166 
-176 REVEGALGY
+176 EVKM
-185 EGANAP
+185 AP

-199 SDLERSA
+199 SDLQRSA
-206 ERQRSGVGG
+206 ERQKRGVGG

-267 REANQFRA
+267 RVANNFRA
-275 DAEAQNIARTAFLS
+275 DAEAQSIARTGFLTGGAGAF
-289 GGPGAM
+289 
-295 ADEAIGRFGE
+295 ADEAIGRIGE
-305 IRQLGAAGSL
+305 MRRMGSAGSL
-315 GPMEQSLLI
+315 GPMEQSLVI
-324 RDDSPST
+324 RQGAPST
-331 FPQAEEIVDGT
+331 YPQAEEIVDGT
-342 GRVVGYADPATKVP
+342 GRVVGYADPNTKVP

-361 ELGISL
+361 ELGISI

-426 RLRNVLTGMELT
+426 RVRNVLASMELPNAPT
-438 STPSVSD
+438 VSD
-445 NVRNLEEV
+445 NVRNIEEI
-453 EGAAKF
+453 EGVAKF

-563 TSIRVGTDSR
+563 TSIRVGTDSK

-605 ADRPTKSTVRKPMEA
+605 ADRPTQSTARGPMDA

-631 RKNPQDRKS
+631 GQTNP
-640 RVETDPA
+640 A
-647 VIRSTLE
+647 AIRSTLE
-654 ALSESRAKKG
+654 ALSERRAKKG
-664 ESKADAAIRRKANEG
+664 ESKADAAIRRKRNES

-688 RRADDDLARR
+688 RRADEDLARR